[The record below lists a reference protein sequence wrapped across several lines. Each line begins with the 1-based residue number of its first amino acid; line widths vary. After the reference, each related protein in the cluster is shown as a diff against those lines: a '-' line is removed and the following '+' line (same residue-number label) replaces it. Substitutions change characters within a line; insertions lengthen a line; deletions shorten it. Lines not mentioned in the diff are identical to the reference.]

1 MTPEPSFHLIG
12 ISHHTATVEERERY
26 ALTPVDTAALLR
38 QARLAGHKAIVL
50 STCNRFE
57 YYWTGDQD
65 GDAWLHA
72 LARARGA
79 SAANNFV
86 RLDGTAAIRH
96 LFVVAAGLDSQVLG
110 ESEILG
116 QVRRAYDAARAEGT
130 TTREMDLIF
139 SAALSAG
146 RRVRRETVLGRH
158 PDSVSSAAVGLI
170 ADHLGGG
177 LDAKVVVV
185 MGAGEAAEGSL
196 RELHQRGARNITLL
210 CRRPERSRKLA
221 EAWGASAVSMEQP
234 GSAWENADL
243 LIVATSSAH
252 PVISYADLDRI
263 MAGRPNRG
271 LSVIDLG
278 IPRNVEP
285 AARDII
291 GVELFDLDDL
301 QRLCCPAAGTAS
313 EALLQAERLIDDEL
327 GRLGLNLRGHA
338 VAPRLAEL
346 HRLGIQ
352 LAEEE
357 SSRALDQ
364 LGDISPLQREVVRQ
378 MADRLVRRVL
388 YPVSRDIRG
397 SHESGVTSREGVE
410 MEARTKIT
418 PATLDP
424 RL

>member
-1 MTPEPSFHLIG
+1 VSNL
-12 ISHHTATVEERERY
+12 
-26 ALTPVDTAALLR
+26 
-38 QARLAGHKAIVL
+38 
-50 STCNRFE
+50 
-57 YYWTGDQD
+57 
-65 GDAWLHA
+65 
-72 LARARGA
+72 
-79 SAANNFV
+79 V

-110 ESEILG
+110 ETEILG

-158 PDSVSSAAVGLI
+158 PASVSSAAVGLI
-170 ADHLGGG
+170 ADQWDGGR
-177 LDAKVVVV
+177 DEKVVVV
-185 MGAGEAAEGSL
+185 MGAGEAAEGIL
-196 RELHQRGARNITLL
+196 RALQERGVRNVALL
-210 CRRPERSRKLA
+210 CRRPERSRTLA
-221 EAWGASAVSMEQP
+221 QAWGASIAGMEQ
-234 GSAWENADL
+234 SARAIGNADL

-252 PVISYADLDRI
+252 PVVSHADLDRV
-263 MAGRPNRG
+263 MAPRANWK

-285 AARDII
+285 TARNII

-301 QRLCCPAAGTAS
+301 QRLCCPAAAAAS
-313 EALLQAERLIDDEL
+313 EALLEAERLIDDEL
-327 GRLGLNLRGHA
+327 ARLGLSLRGHA

-357 SSRALDQ
+357 SNRALDQ
-364 LGDISPLQREVVRQ
+364 LGDISPSQREVVRQ

-388 YPVSRDIRG
+388 YPVSRGLRQ
-397 SHESGVTSREGVE
+397 E
-410 MEARTKIT
+410 
-418 PATLDP
+418 
-424 RL
+424 

>member
-1 MTPEPSFHLIG
+1 MRPEPSFHLVG
-12 ISHHTATVEERERY
+12 ISHHTARVEERERY
-26 ALTPVDTAALLR
+26 ALTRADTAALLQR
-38 QARLAGHKAIVL
+38 SRLAGQTAIVL
-50 STCNRFE
+50 STCNRVE
-57 YYWTGDQD
+57 YYWTGEQD
-65 GDAWLHA
+65 GDAWLRS

-79 SAANNFV
+79 DAVSNLV

-110 ESEILG
+110 ETEILG

-158 PDSVSSAAVGLI
+158 PASVSSAAVGLI
-170 ADHLGGG
+170 ADQWDGGR
-177 LDAKVVVV
+177 DEKVVVV
-185 MGAGEAAEGSL
+185 MGAGEAAEGIL
-196 RELHQRGARNITLL
+196 RALQERGVRNVALL
-210 CRRPERSRKLA
+210 CRRPERSRTLA
-221 EAWGASAVSMEQP
+221 QAWGASIAGMEQ
-234 GSAWENADL
+234 SARAIGNADL

-252 PVISYADLDRI
+252 PVVSHADLDRV
-263 MAGRPNRG
+263 MAPRANWK

-285 AARDII
+285 TARNII

-301 QRLCCPAAGTAS
+301 QRLCCPAAAAAS
-313 EALLQAERLIDDEL
+313 EALLEAERLIDDEL
-327 GRLGLNLRGHA
+327 ARLGLSLRGHA

-357 SSRALDQ
+357 SNRALDQ
-364 LGDISPLQREVVRQ
+364 LGDISPSQREVVRQ

-388 YPVSRDIRG
+388 YPVSRGLRQ
-397 SHESGVTSREGVE
+397 E
-410 MEARTKIT
+410 
-418 PATLDP
+418 
-424 RL
+424 

>member
-1 MTPEPSFHLIG
+1 MRPEPSFHLVG
-12 ISHHTATVEERERY
+12 ISHHTARVEERERY
-26 ALTPVDTAALLR
+26 ALTRADTAALLQR
-38 QARLAGHKAIVL
+38 SRLAGQTAIVL
-50 STCNRFE
+50 STCNRVE
-57 YYWTGDQD
+57 YYWTGEQD
-65 GDAWLHA
+65 GDAWLRS

-79 SAANNFV
+79 DAVSNLV

-96 LFVVAAGLDSQVLG
+96 IFVVAAGLDSQVLG
-110 ESEILG
+110 ETEILG

-158 PDSVSSAAVGLI
+158 PASVSSAAVGLI
-170 ADHLGGG
+170 ADQWDGGR
-177 LDAKVVVV
+177 DEKVVVV
-185 MGAGEAAEGSL
+185 MGAGEAAEGIL
-196 RELHQRGARNITLL
+196 RALQERGVRNVALL
-210 CRRPERSRKLA
+210 CRRPERSRTLA
-221 EAWGASAVSMEQP
+221 QAWGASIAGMEQ
-234 GSAWENADL
+234 SARAIGNADL

-252 PVISYADLDRI
+252 PVVSHADLDRV
-263 MAGRPNRG
+263 MAPRANWK

-285 AARDII
+285 TARNII

-301 QRLCCPAAGTAS
+301 QRLCCPAAAAAS
-313 EALLQAERLIDDEL
+313 EALLEAERLIDDEL
-327 GRLGLNLRGHA
+327 ARLGLSLRGHA

-357 SSRALDQ
+357 SNRALDQ
-364 LGDISPLQREVVRQ
+364 LGDISPSQREVVRQ

-388 YPVSRDIRG
+388 YPVSRGLRQ
-397 SHESGVTSREGVE
+397 E
-410 MEARTKIT
+410 
-418 PATLDP
+418 
-424 RL
+424 

>member
-1 MTPEPSFHLIG
+1 
-12 ISHHTATVEERERY
+12 
-26 ALTPVDTAALLR
+26 
-38 QARLAGHKAIVL
+38 
-50 STCNRFE
+50 
-57 YYWTGDQD
+57 
-65 GDAWLHA
+65 
-72 LARARGA
+72 
-79 SAANNFV
+79 
-86 RLDGTAAIRH
+86 
-96 LFVVAAGLDSQVLG
+96 VLG

-170 ADHLGGG
+170 AEHWGGG
-177 LDAKVVVV
+177 LDTKVVVV
-185 MGAGEAAEGSL
+185 VGAGEAAEGSL
-196 RELHQRGARNITLL
+196 RALHERGARNVTLL

-221 EAWGASAVSMEQP
+221 EAWGASAVRMERP
-234 GSAWENADL
+234 GAALENADL

-252 PVISYADLDRI
+252 PIFSHADLGRV
-263 MAGRPNRG
+263 MAARPNRE

-285 AARDII
+285 AARDIP

-313 EALLQAERLIDDEL
+313 EALLEAERVIDDEL
-327 GRLGLNLRGHA
+327 ARLGLSLRGHA

-357 SSRALDQ
+357 SNRALDQ
-364 LGDISPLQREVVRQ
+364 LGDISPSQREVVRQ

-388 YPVSRDIRG
+388 YPVSRDLR
-397 SHESGVTSREGVE
+397 ESRESKVE
-410 MEARTKIT
+410 SREEVVSRESRVTKMSS
-418 PATLDP
+418 
-424 RL
+424 

>member
-1 MTPEPSFHLIG
+1 MRPEPSFHLVG
-12 ISHHTATVEERERY
+12 ISHHTARVEERERY
-26 ALTPVDTAALLR
+26 ALTRADTAALLQR
-38 QARLAGHKAIVL
+38 SRLAGQTAIVL
-50 STCNRFE
+50 STCNRVE
-57 YYWTGDQD
+57 YYWTGEQD
-65 GDAWLHA
+65 GDAWLRS

-79 SAANNFV
+79 DAVSNLV

-110 ESEILG
+110 ETEILG

-158 PDSVSSAAVGLI
+158 PASVSSAAVGLI
-170 ADHLGGG
+170 ADQWDGGR
-177 LDAKVVVV
+177 DEKVVVV
-185 MGAGEAAEGSL
+185 MGAGDAAEGIL
-196 RELHQRGARNITLL
+196 RALQERGVRNVALL
-210 CRRPERSRKLA
+210 CRRPERSRTLA
-221 EAWGASAVSMEQP
+221 QAWGASIAGMEQ
-234 GSAWENADL
+234 SARAIGNADL

-252 PVISYADLDRI
+252 PVVSHADLDRV
-263 MAGRPNRG
+263 MAPRANWK

-285 AARDII
+285 TARNII

-301 QRLCCPAAGTAS
+301 QRLCCPAAAAAS
-313 EALLQAERLIDDEL
+313 EALLEAERLIDDEL
-327 GRLGLNLRGHA
+327 ARLGLSLRGHA

-357 SSRALDQ
+357 SNRALDQ
-364 LGDISPLQREVVRQ
+364 LGDISPSQREVVRQ

-388 YPVSRDIRG
+388 YPVSRGLRQ
-397 SHESGVTSREGVE
+397 E
-410 MEARTKIT
+410 
-418 PATLDP
+418 
-424 RL
+424 